1 METPSSSSRTMTR
14 SQALG
19 KSEESEKGVLK
30 SRTAMI
36 DITNDSPI
44 VGLAIGS
51 LKTPSSTFSKKR
63 TFIQN
68 SELIKQPDTPGSGEA
83 LLRGQVKTL
92 LQKVEEE
99 AVFSKISFEPRNLIR
114 EEEEGFVH
122 SPIYLIAPTPAN
134 TPQVSEFCEN
144 NNGLVSPIVAESNSF
159 SQILGQQEEND
170 ETSETNLI
178 SKLFMDFP
186 ENLEDYDSSVDNEDD
201 ASVWSV
207 QVNVSTSDEE
217 LEEIHEDE
225 LCEVLSKIC
234 VNDGGVKF
242 NGKHQIFV
250 YDSDSEL
257 GGEEVV

>member
-1 METPSSSSRTMTR
+1 METPSSSSRTITR

-19 KSEESEKGVLK
+19 KSEESEKVVLK
-30 SRTAMI
+30 SRSAMI

-51 LKTPSSTFSKKR
+51 LKTPSSIFSKKR
-63 TFIQN
+63 AFIQN
-68 SELIKQPDTPGSGEA
+68 SELIKQPNTPGSGEA

-114 EEEEGFVH
+114 EEEGFVN

-144 NNGLVSPIVAESNSF
+144 NNGIVSPIVAESNSF

-170 ETSETNLI
+170 ETLETNLI
-178 SKLFMDFP
+178 SKLFTDFP
-186 ENLEDYDSSVDNEDD
+186 EKLEDCDSSVDNEDD

-207 QVNVSTSDEE
+207 QVNVSTSDDE
-217 LEEIHEDE
+217 LEENHEDE
-225 LCEVLSKIC
+225 LYEVLSKIR
-234 VNDGGVKF
+234 VDDVGVRF
-242 NGKHQIFV
+242 TGKHQRFV
-250 YDSDSEL
+250 YDGDSEL